1 MSDSNSLINIGELS
15 KPATVLIEKI
25 SDAIG
30 GLFKPWQMRRVAQA
44 EAETEKISALSRIEV
59 SELEQRSLHRLLTEE
74 AMKQAN
80 MESITRKALPGL
92 QDDARPNEVE
102 DDWLTNFFEK
112 CRLIS
117 DHDMQKLWA
126 RVLSG
131 EANKPGTFSKRTV
144 DFIGTLDKSDATL
157 FTNLCSYIWTL
168 PYGCTHTP
176 LIYDVDDAIYKRNG
190 IYFSSLKHLDSIGLI
205 TFDSIAGYTWRN
217 LPEKCVLYYHT
228 HVILLSFKK
237 PNDNKLKIGHTLLT
251 KTGQELAPI
260 AADEPI
266 PEFLDYVIARWS
278 KEGHIASSPWP
289 RVVLSQ
295 TAPPPTPSPPPG

>member
-30 GLFKPWQMRRVAQA
+30 GLFKPWQIRRVAQA
-44 EAETEKISALSRIEV
+44 KAEAEKIGAVSQIEINELQQRALYRF
-59 SELEQRSLHRLLTEE
+59 LAEE
-74 AMKQAN
+74 AKKQAN
-80 MESITRKALPGL
+80 MESITHKALPAL
-92 QDDARPNEVE
+92 QEDARPSEVE

-117 DHDMQKLWA
+117 DQDMQSLWA

-144 DFIGTLDKSDATL
+144 DFISTLDKSDATL
-157 FTNLCSYIWTL
+157 FTNLCSYVWTA
-168 PYGCTHTP
+168 PDGRTHTP
-176 LIYDVDDAIYKRNG
+176 LIYDLDDAIYTRTD
-190 IYFSSLKHLDSIGLI
+190 ITFSSLKHLDSIGLI
-205 TFDSIAGYTWRN
+205 TFESIAGYTWRN

-228 HVILLSFKK
+228 QLIVLSFKK
-237 PNDNKLKIGHTLLT
+237 PKDNKLKIGHALLT

-260 AADEPI
+260 AAEEPI
-266 PEFLDYVIARWS
+266 PEFLDYVIAKWS

-289 RVVLSQ
+289 RVDLSQ
-295 TAPPPTPSPPPG
+295 SSPSATPSPPAG